1 MSWIRRFRDGVE
13 GEGDGDGWCWM
24 KTRGAYHKAAEQ
36 RGCVLKCNVGVQQGG
51 SEKTGWMEEY
61 HERNHCDISVMLSHT
76 FVGVICILVS
86 IMRRSWEM
94 EEAATGPLILLL
106 QQISSQWGY
115 NILIRTFGS
124 VWRQKIMWLREAFPF
139 RLSCCRIIFVSGF

>member
-13 GEGDGDGWCWM
+13 GEGDGWCWM

-36 RGCVLKCNVGVQQGG
+36 RDCVLKCNVGVRQGG
-51 SEKTGWMEEY
+51 SERTVWIEVH
-61 HERNHCDISVMLSHT
+61 HEKKNHCDISVMLSHT
-76 FVGVICILVS
+76 FIDVIF

-106 QQISSQWGY
+106 RQISSQWGY
-115 NILIRTFGS
+115 NVLIRTFGS
-124 VWRQKIMWLREAFPF
+124 VWRQKIMWVRKAFPF
-139 RLSCCRIIFVSGF
+139 RLSCCRIIFVGGF